1 MAKFWWS
8 TNIQSIAVPYKHR
21 CIALPTIV
29 PEFYKGLQITMAF
42 FLMAHGYRLET
53 QTRKAVFL
61 GVWTNLKFQP
71 GLSDLP
77 SRLNSTIGFGISEVQ
92 ALSKTFG
99 NFFELAIDL
108 HPQPLTTSLRLLDHL
123 AWPPLTALG
132 RPTVQVGLPQIA
144 LKLMPIAAIRAMAT
158 SARAAAIIK

>member
-1 MAKFWWS
+1 MVNQHPKYCS
-8 TNIQSIAVPYKHR
+8 PIQTSVHCPAYNCAGILQRIA
-21 CIALPTIV
+21 
-29 PEFYKGLQITMAF
+29 MAF
-42 FLMAHGYRLET
+42 SLDDTWCSTKGVIEIET
-53 QTRKAVFL
+53 QTRKAVFW
-61 GVWTNLKFQP
+61 GGWTNLKFQP

-77 SRLNSTIGFGISEVQ
+77 SRLNLTIGFGISEVQ

-158 SARAAAIIK
+158 SARAVAIIK